1 MSVYQINPLQDER
14 WQEFLQTTSSSS
26 IFHARAWLAA
36 LANTY
41 RYEVCA
47 FTTSAPQE
55 RLTNALVFCRISSW
69 LTGSRLVSLPFADHC
84 EPLADSEENCQEH
97 LNALRELVCSGKFK
111 YCELR
116 PMSGL
121 QPETLTQEKLGE
133 SSRFCLHL
141 LDLRP
146 APEELYR
153 NFHKNHI
160 QRKVQRAE
168 REGLT
173 LVEGRSEA
181 ELGVFYKLL
190 MLTRRRH
197 QLPPQP
203 LVWFQNLIAEFGD
216 KLSIRIALKGETPVA
231 SILTI
236 AHNRTVVYKY
246 GCSDSEFHN
255 LGGMPFLFWGAI
267 QNAKQHG
274 MEEFDFGRS
283 DLDNPGLIS
292 FKENFGAPRRDLVYY
307 RYPAA
312 ASSTATER
320 PAMEV
325 ARRAFSALPDFCLTA
340 AGKLLYR
347 HIG

>member
-14 WQEFLQTTSSSS
+14 WEEFLQVNSRSS
-26 IFHARAWLAA
+26 IFHTRSWLAS
-36 LANTY
+36 LAKTY
-41 RYEVCA
+41 GYEVCA
-47 FTTSAPQE
+47 FTTNAPEE

-69 LTGSRLVSLPFADHC
+69 LTGSRLVSLPFSDHC
-84 EPLADSEENCQEH
+84 EPLLDNEQNFQEH
-97 LNALRELVCSGKFK
+97 MSALSDLVRSGKFK

-116 PMSGL
+116 PMTSL
-121 QPETLTQEKLGE
+121 HPESLNQAKLGE

-146 APEELYR
+146 APEDLYR

-173 LVEGRSEA
+173 LLEGRSET
-181 ELGVFYKLL
+181 ELSIFYKLL

-203 LVWFQNLIAEFGD
+203 MVWFQNLIAGFGE
-216 KLSIRIALKGETPVA
+216 KLSIRIALKGDTPAA

-236 AHNRTVVYKY
+236 AHNKTVVYKY
-246 GCSDSEFHN
+246 GCSDSELHN

-267 QNAKQHG
+267 QHAKQHG

-307 RYPAA
+307 RYPVE
-312 ASSTATER
+312 ASSEATEK
-320 PAMEV
+320 PVMEV

-340 AGKLLYR
+340 AGRLLYR